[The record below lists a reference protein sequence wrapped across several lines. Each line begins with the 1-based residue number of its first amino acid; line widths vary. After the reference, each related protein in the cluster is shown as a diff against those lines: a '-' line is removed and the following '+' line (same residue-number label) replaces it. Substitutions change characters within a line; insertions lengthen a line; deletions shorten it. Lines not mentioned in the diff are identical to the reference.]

1 MENQLTVA
9 FHSNEISSL
18 SSSADNNHSHYL
30 STEHNSSKKIL
41 QSTSNNTAINTTT
54 DNTHCTSTNNHHINK
69 LKFEHILSSIDNQD
83 VLLSEI
89 TNMIDFTMAI
99 PTEDVQNDYFP
110 LEITFGILQTQDND
124 LSQVNRKN
132 IIEALAPILERKY
145 TSPIMCDFFSQHC
158 HEGQRSQI
166 VIEMFIPT
174 VEKILKY
181 NTVKISQ
188 MKILI
193 QKYLVAPYSQ
203 NDGLNLLEEF
213 IKQLHGPTMICP
225 LLRVLSNLISL
236 CFSRIYYFFENRKK
250 ICFEDKQIC
259 QKYEENTTSALES
272 FTKVLQIISTFDD
285 WRCHPGLVLQSVPF
299 THETL
304 TNAVFLNTRCEAHR
318 TVLSNRQNEKGW
330 FEMFCLNG
338 ITCNDDGEMLL
349 LILDKLISCCYRR
362 KRFLLSINKVLPA
375 LMTLCAMLDLNALEN
390 HANELQLISTL
401 QSTSMGLKIYT
412 EICERLNTLKAIQQ
426 QGVGMG
432 MGVDQFIRVILA
444 PTQPPTTKT

>member
-30 STEHNSSKKIL
+30 STEHNSNKKIL
-41 QSTSNNTAINTTT
+41 QSTSSNTAINTTT

-89 TNMIDFTMAI
+89 TNMTDFTMAI

-145 TSPIMCDFFSQHC
+145 TSPIICDFFSQHC

-250 ICFEDKQIC
+250 IYKNNVRNLIED
-259 QKYEENTTSALES
+259 
-272 FTKVLQIISTFDD
+272 
-285 WRCHPGLVLQSVPF
+285 
-299 THETL
+299 
-304 TNAVFLNTRCEAHR
+304 TRCEAHR

-426 QGVGMG
+426 KGVGMG
-432 MGVDQFIRVILA
+432 MGVDQFIRVIPA

>member
-30 STEHNSSKKIL
+30 STEHNSNKKIL

-89 TNMIDFTMAI
+89 TNMTDFTMAI

-145 TSPIMCDFFSQHC
+145 TSPIICDFFSQHC

-250 ICFEDKQIC
+250 IYKNNVRNLIED
-259 QKYEENTTSALES
+259 
-272 FTKVLQIISTFDD
+272 
-285 WRCHPGLVLQSVPF
+285 
-299 THETL
+299 
-304 TNAVFLNTRCEAHR
+304 TRCEAHR

-426 QGVGMG
+426 KGVGMG
-432 MGVDQFIRVILA
+432 MGVDQFIRVIPA

>member
-30 STEHNSSKKIL
+30 STEHNSNKKIL
-41 QSTSNNTAINTTT
+41 QSTSNNTAISTTT

-132 IIEALAPILERKY
+132 IIEALAPILERKC

-158 HEGQRSQI
+158 HEGQRSQM

-188 MKILI
+188 FFCEYPRMKILI

-250 ICFEDKQIC
+250 NLIEDI
-259 QKYEENTTSALES
+259 
-272 FTKVLQIISTFDD
+272 
-285 WRCHPGLVLQSVPF
+285 
-299 THETL
+299 
-304 TNAVFLNTRCEAHR
+304 RCEAHR

-426 QGVGMG
+426 KGVGMG
-432 MGVDQFIRVILA
+432 MGVDQFIRVIPA